1 MGISDK
7 SQPEVSL
14 PISHLT
20 DRSAILPLKP
30 LGAALQRAGLI
41 SSSQIEMALQRQ
53 EQNLELRI
61 GEILAME
68 GWLKSKTADFFAEQ
82 FWNLLTRQPK
92 KPLGYYLKEAALLDE
107 QQIAVIL
114 SEQEQLK
121 LKFGEL
127 AVQKGWLKPATL
139 DFFLEYLVP
148 GYKSNLKRNKNTDN
162 WNVKDRDQY
171 EQNIR
176 DRFLEIRL
184 KLLHLE
190 GVGNLSPRLLKEV
203 LSWTGGQSFLTQ
215 KLCQLISASGWVIVP
230 GEEAFRVRQL
240 ILTKIVNDWK
250 NQEGAKHFQQIRDRL
265 LHNQQCSPE
274 SLLKTYQAICSGD
287 VLVDD
292 SPEQGEL
299 INLGLVVEQQQKLK
313 PANPIYQAVFD
324 SRWVEQELTNLS
336 HLSSEDKNTLAVA
349 DNGQIIVRQEPE
361 NKAEKKSNWQNILL
375 FLGFA
380 GLLFLFSQIII
391 KRWQVR
397 TLFARGNQLLKQQ
410 KYDQAIAGYNKLL
423 NIDSNYYQA
432 WTNRGYALAGLGD
445 YDKMLAS
452 CASATIIEPEAVY
465 AWNCK
470 GEALYNLQRYE
481 EAIAEYDHAIELAP
495 QDPVF
500 WINKSEAFTSLKQY
514 DESLNTIDRA
524 ITLLEAI
531 EKTQN
536 NNQINGEFAVAWS
549 YKAKMLAAKQQYQD
563 AIAAY
568 NRSLEYVPQYFPAQI
583 GKGVALKQLQRY
595 AEASQTFRD
604 ILDNN
609 TQLTDIRK
617 AGTWFYLGKTLCESS
632 QKNEAIAAFEEA
644 LKLKP
649 DYQDAVI
656 AKENCR

>member
-20 DRSAILPLKP
+20 DKSTMLPLKP
-30 LGAALQRAGLI
+30 LGAVLQRAGLI

-53 EQNLELRI
+53 EQHLELRI
-61 GEILAME
+61 GDILARE
-68 GWLKSKTADFFAEQ
+68 GWLKPKTADFFAEK

-92 KPLGYYLKEAALLDE
+92 QPLGYYLKEAALLDE
-107 QQIAVIL
+107 RQIAVIL
-114 SEQEQLK
+114 SEQQQVK

-148 GYKSNLKRNKNTDN
+148 GYTSGLKRSKNTEN
-162 WNVKDRDQY
+162 WNVRDRAEY

-176 DRFLEIRL
+176 DRFLKIRL

-215 KLCQLISASGWVIVP
+215 KLCQLISASGWVIAP

-240 ILTKIVNDWK
+240 VLTKIVNDWK
-250 NQEGAKHFQQIRDRL
+250 NQEGAKHFQHIRDRL
-265 LHNQQCSPE
+265 LDNQQCSAKR
-274 SLLKTYQAICSGD
+274 LLKTYQAIYFKD
-287 VLVDD
+287 VLADD

-299 INLGLVVEQQQKLK
+299 LNLGLVVEQQHKLK
-313 PANPIYQAVFD
+313 VANPIYQAVFNA
-324 SRWVEQELTNLS
+324 RWLERELGRLS
-336 HLSSEDKNTLAVA
+336 NFNSQNTLAIAETGNLVVSQKQDA
-349 DNGQIIVRQEPE
+349 
-361 NKAEKKSNWQNILL
+361 KAQKKSNWLNIML
-375 FLGFA
+375 FLGLA
-380 GLLFLFSQIII
+380 GLLFLFSQFIVQ
-391 KRWQVR
+391 RWQVK
-397 TLFARGNQLLKQQ
+397 TLFGRGNELLRQQ
-410 KYDQAIAGYNKLL
+410 EYENALSQYDKLL

-432 WTNRGYALAGLGD
+432 WTNRGYALAGLAD

-452 CASATIIEPEAVY
+452 CSSATIIEPEAVY

-481 EAIAEYDHAIELAP
+481 EAIAEYDRAIELAP

-514 DESLNTIDRA
+514 DESLNTINRA
-524 ITLLEAI
+524 ITLLETI

-536 NNQINGEFAVAWS
+536 NHKINGEFAVAWN

-568 NRSLEYVPQYFPAQI
+568 NRSLEYLPQYFPSQI
-583 GKGVALKQLQRY
+583 GKGVALKQLHRY
-595 AEASQTFRD
+595 AEASKTFRD

-609 TQLTDIRK
+609 TQLTDPRK

-649 DYQDAVI
+649 DYQDAAI